1 MTTLVY
7 DGSFKGWLTA
17 VFEVYEYK
25 LSEAGIQPA
34 HSYQDELMHI
44 RRDVVTDESKSARVW
59 KTLSDKMSRQSLKRI
74 YHTFL
79 SEEAQIENI
88 MLEFVRYAL
97 RTRVSIEN
105 DFSNAAVLKLQQMA
119 RKVHREKHRME
130 AFVRFQL
137 TSDNL
142 YYAIVQP
149 DFNVLPLIQTHFKDR
164 YADQRWLIYDAHR
177 KYGIYYD
184 LENVTEVKIDFS
196 EDAGAKSDAV
206 YDENETM
213 YQQLWQQYF
222 SSVNI
227 KARKNMRLHI
237 QHMPKRYW
245 RYLTEK
251 KI

>member
-25 LSEAGIQPA
+25 LLDAGIQPA
-34 HSYQDELMHI
+34 YSYQDELMHAKHE
-44 RRDVVTDESKSARVW
+44 VVTDESKSARVW
-59 KTLSDKMSRQSLKRI
+59 KTLSEKMTRQTLKRI
-74 YHTFL
+74 YQTFL
-79 SEEAQIENI
+79 SEEPNIENI
-88 MLEFVRYAL
+88 MLEFVRYAI
-97 RTRVSIEN
+97 RTRLSIEN
-105 DFSNAAVLKLQQMA
+105 DFGNPSVLKIQQMS

-137 TSDNL
+137 TSDKL

-149 DFNVLPLIQTHFKDR
+149 DFNVLPLIQTHFKER
-164 YADQRWLIYDAHR
+164 YADQRWLIYDTQR

-184 LENVTEVKIDFS
+184 LEQVTEVKINFS
-196 EDAGAKSDAV
+196 EDSTVPADAV
-206 YDENETM
+206 YDEHESM

-227 KARKNMRLHI
+227 KARKNTRLHI

-245 RYLTEK
+245 KYLTEK
-251 KI
+251 MI

>member
-25 LSEAGIQPA
+25 FLDAGIQPA
-34 HSYQDELMHI
+34 HSYQDELMHKKHLVI
-44 RRDVVTDESKSARVW
+44 TDESKSARVW
-59 KTLSDKMSRQSLKRI
+59 KTLTGKLTRQSLRRL

-79 SEEAQIENI
+79 SEEKQIENV
-88 MLEFVRYAL
+88 MLEFVRYVL
-97 RTRVSIEN
+97 KTRISVEN
-105 DFSNAAVLKLQQMA
+105 DFGHPAVLKIQQMA

-137 TSDNL
+137 TTDQL
-142 YYAIVQP
+142 FYAIVHP
-149 DFNVLPLIQTHFKDR
+149 DYNVLPLIQTHFKDR
-164 YADQRWLIYDAHR
+164 YADQRWLIYDSYR
-177 KYGIYYD
+177 RYGIYYD
-184 LENVTEVKIDFS
+184 LSQVTEIKIDFS
-196 EDAGAKSDAV
+196 DDVSARPDAV
-206 YDENETM
+206 YDEKESM

-227 KARKNMRLHI
+227 KARKNTRLHI

-245 RYLTEK
+245 KYLTEK
-251 KI
+251 SI